1 MKKIKIAIA
10 EDNNRLALAIRE
22 KLQLFEDQVDFMY
35 RAANGVELLQ
45 QLEQAPAV
53 NVILMDIE
61 MPQMDGIKATAKI
74 NEKYPEIK
82 IIMLTVFDDEEKI
95 FHSIQAGAAGYLLK
109 DEPPQKIIESIQMI
123 MAGGAPMSPSIAVK
137 TLKLLKEPFNSSPN
151 EKSKMDFTLSKRE
164 NEVLEELCKGDGY
177 QQIAETL
184 FIAPSTVRKH
194 IENIY
199 KKLQVRNKIQAIE
212 KARSYNLL

>member
-1 MKKIKIAIA
+1 
-10 EDNNRLALAIRE
+10 
-22 KLQLFEDQVDFMY
+22 
-35 RAANGVELLQ
+35 
-45 QLEQAPAV
+45 
-53 NVILMDIE
+53 
-61 MPQMDGIKATAKI
+61 MPIMDGIEATAKI
-74 NEKYPEIK
+74 NALYPHIK

-109 DEPPQKIIESIQMI
+109 DEPPQKIIESIEMI
-123 MAGGAPMSPSIAVK
+123 MAGGAPMSPSIAAK
-137 TLKLLKEPFNSSPN
+137 TLKLLKEPFKVSSP
-151 EKSKMDFTLSKRE
+151 EKEKIDFTLSNRE

-199 KKLQVRNKIQAIE
+199 KKLQVRNKVQAIE
-212 KARSYNLL
+212 KARSFNLL